1 MLKFVQTYYK
11 MSLKLII
18 TDLSFDFE
26 NEIENI
32 FKLLD
37 TETLNTLKKSCVYPG
52 FLFFDILQKFYE
64 KM

>member
-11 MSLKLII
+11 MSLNLII

-37 TETLNTLKKSCVYPG
+37 TETLNTLKNLCVYPG
-52 FLFFDILQKFYE
+52 FLFFDILQKLYE
-64 KM
+64 KV